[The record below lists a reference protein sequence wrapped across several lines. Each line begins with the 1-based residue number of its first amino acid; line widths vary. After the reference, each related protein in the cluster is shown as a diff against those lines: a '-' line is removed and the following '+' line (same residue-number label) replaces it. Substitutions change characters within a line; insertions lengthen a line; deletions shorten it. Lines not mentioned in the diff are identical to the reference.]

1 MNAVQLALLGSG
13 LFFII
18 GMLTGL
24 WKHCCMISSPD
35 TQAPVYVYI
44 CHRTALMYSLA
55 CLILFEFAQRSV
67 WSEVVNQMA
76 VIVSIFFFA
85 AALASYAIHGWLRD
99 TDNQLRRPHVLGVKH
114 VYSRVVSLFVLL
126 LVVGELGG
134 FLILFAGW
142 LRSFWVI

>member
-1 MNAVQLALLGSG
+1 MNAVQLALLGGG

-24 WKHCCMISSPD
+24 WKYCCMMSSPD
-35 TQAPVYVYI
+35 TQAPVYVDI
-44 CHRTALMYSLA
+44 CHRTALMYAFA
-55 CLILFEFAQRSV
+55 CLILLEFARHSV
-67 WSEVVNQMA
+67 WSEVVNQVA
-76 VIVSIFFFA
+76 VIVPILFFA
-85 AALASYAIHGWLRD
+85 AAVASYAIHGWLRD

-114 VYSRVVSLFVLL
+114 VHSRVVSVFVLL

-134 FLILFAGW
+134 FLILFSGW